1 MSRTERTDR
10 ADRAAPGAGRRD
22 DAGSDTQVNSA
33 VPRAQMTD
41 ALVGGDADVGAA
53 AASVT
58 AALPTALPTA
68 HRRARARTRGRAVRG
83 SRTRAAVSASAKAIA
98 TKSQEAS
105 ERIARQ
111 RARILD
117 AAERCFIE
125 HGFHAASMAHIAAT
139 AGMSAGLIYRYF
151 AGKNQIVQA
160 IIERHLETDGCPA
173 MSRLNSREDFC
184 AEALEMFERWRRR
197 DDPHMNAALMLE
209 LTAEAARDP
218 EILRI
223 TRAKDQAVM
232 QTLALAVQRAA
243 LEQGVRLTPAAAQMR
258 SVVLQC
264 LVEGLACRAVRDPE
278 LSARQLKPLVAKV
291 IAALMG

>member
-1 MSRTERTDR
+1 MSRPDGTHRADR
-10 ADRAAPGAGRRD
+10 ADRTAGEPGRRE
-22 DAGSDTQVNSA
+22 DASSYTQVNNA
-33 VPRAQMTD
+33 VPRPDVTD
-41 ALVGGDADVGAA
+41 PLADADADADVGAA
-53 AASVT
+53 DPALT
-58 AALPTALPTA
+58 ATLPATP
-68 HRRARARTRGRAVRG
+68 RRARARTRGRAVRG
-83 SRTRAAVSASAKAIA
+83 SRTRAASAVAKAIA
-98 TKSQEAS
+98 TKSSAAS

-151 AGKNQIVQA
+151 DGKNQIVQA

-232 QTLALAVQRAA
+232 QSLALAVQRAA

-291 IAALMG
+291 IAALMS